1 MIYNR
6 FIPFGSFIAI
16 NLFGIIFV
24 RKGEE
29 LTATGMRHERIH
41 TRQMRELLF
50 IGFYLWYVIEWCVR
64 LVQLR
69 NAKRA
74 YFAISFEREAYQHQ
88 ADKDYLKERQAFAWR
103 HYLCQAVKKG

>member
-29 LTATGMRHERIH
+29 LTATGVRHERIH
-41 TRQMRELLF
+41 TRQMLELLF
-50 IGFYLWYVIEWCVR
+50 IGFYIWYLIEWCVR
-64 LVQLR
+64 LMQYR
-69 NAKRA
+69 DAKRA
-74 YFAISFEREAYQHQ
+74 YFAISFEREAYQNQ
-88 ADKDYLKERQAFAWR
+88 RETSYLKTRPHYAWLK
-103 HYLCQAVKKG
+103 YLCRH